1 MNEVRSIAK
10 DQLKSFVERIERLEE
25 ERAALSG
32 DVREV
37 YGELKSFGL
46 EPKIVRQIVR
56 LRKMDSAEYQEQE
69 ALLDVYKSALGMT

>member
-46 EPKIVRQIVR
+46 DPKIVRQIVR

-69 ALLDVYKSALGMT
+69 ALLDVYKAALGMT